1 MISQHS
7 KSLIT
12 SLYPFSTINLRYPVK
27 IVDFH
32 MTFSDSNKL
41 AISNSEDPRKIDC
54 TSKHFVENS
63 DIPFLL

>member
-1 MISQHS
+1 
-7 KSLIT
+7 
-12 SLYPFSTINLRYPVK
+12 
-27 IVDFH
+27 

-63 DIPFLL
+63 DIPFLLCHCYTKTSLL